1 MGITEVL
8 GLRALNRATLERQFL
23 LRKAK
28 LTALEAIERL
38 GGLQAQAPFPPYFG
52 LRARLAG
59 FRPEQLSRLIEEREV
74 VRIVLMRGTVHLVT
88 AADALAW
95 RPLVQV
101 IMDRDLLANTLHAAG
116 LGGLDF
122 GEVAAEARALLATR
136 THTGKELG
144 VALAER
150 WTDREPASL
159 THAARGLL
167 PLVQVPPR
175 GIWGKAGQPAY
186 ATAEDWLGRPLD
198 TEPSPERLVERYL
211 AAFGP
216 ASVRDAQTWAGV
228 TKLGEVFGRMPL
240 RTFRSESG
248 VELFDLPD
256 APRPDPD
263 TPAPARLLGPFDQLI
278 LSYADR
284 SRVITDEHRK
294 RVITQ
299 NGLVKG
305 TLLVD
310 GQITGWWEIQRKRDV
325 ATVRLTPFGA
335 LGKRDI
341 TALEREGAD
350 LLAFAEPDA
359 THDLQWLD

>member
-1 MGITEVL
+1 
-8 GLRALNRATLERQFL
+8 
-23 LRKAK
+23 
-28 LTALEAIERL
+28 
-38 GGLQAQAPFPPYFG
+38 
-52 LRARLAG
+52 
-59 FRPEQLSRLIEEREV
+59 
-74 VRIVLMRGTVHLVT
+74 MRGTVHLVT

-101 IMDRDLLANTLHAAG
+101 IMDRDLLANTQHAAG
-116 LGGLDF
+116 LTGLDF
-122 GEVAAEARALLATR
+122 GQVAAEARARLATR

-150 WTDREPASL
+150 WTDREPATL

-198 TEPSPERLVERYL
+198 AEPSPERLVERYL

-216 ASVRDAQTWAGV
+216 ASVKDAQAWAGV
-228 TKLGEVFGRMPL
+228 TRLGEVFERLRPHL
-240 RTFRSESG
+240 RTFRSEGG

-256 APRPDPD
+256 APRPDPA
-263 TPAPARLLGPFDQLI
+263 TPAPPRLLGPFDQLI

-284 SRVITDEHRK
+284 SRVLTDEHRK

-310 GQITGWWEIQRKRDV
+310 GFVRGRWEIQRKRDV
-325 ATVRLTPFGA
+325 ATLQLTPFEP
-335 LGKRDI
+335 LGKRDT
-341 TALEREGAD
+341 TALEHEGAD
-350 LLAFAEPDA
+350 LLTFAEPDA
-359 THDLQWLD
+359 THDLQWLV